1 MSTVKAYY
9 DGITFFPIEALS
21 IPKGKVVSLTIDEE
35 EVLAPEIARK
45 LAQLAYI
52 NRNLEKLSMRLS
64 RFPRNLMKYYP
75 NESVSEGYWICEC
88 FCT

>member
-21 IPKGKVVSLTIDEE
+21 IPKGKVVNLTIDEE
-35 EVLAPEIARK
+35 ETLIPEIAKK

-52 NRNLEKLSMRLS
+52 NSNLE
-64 RFPRNLMKYYP
+64 NLNKTEP
-75 NESVSEGYWICEC
+75 LPPEFDEILAQRVNFGR
-88 FCT
+88 TLDL